1 MSRGDIAKE
10 YFTEGYNCSQSV
22 AMAYADIIGINKD
35 TVAKMT
41 SGFGGGMGRM
51 REVCGA
57 FSGVT
62 FVMSCLYGYDD
73 AKDFASKTELYKRV
87 QQLGSRFKEDNGSIV
102 CRELLSLQTKGADN
116 PTPEKRTPE
125 YYKKRPCPELVKY
138 AADILEDYIK
148 ENPYDKM

>member
-62 FVMSCLYGYDD
+62 FVLSCLYGYDY
-73 AKDFASKTELYKRV
+73 AKDFASKTELYKRI
-87 QQLGSRFKEDNGSIV
+87 QQLGSRFN
-102 CRELLSLQTKGADN
+102 
-116 PTPEKRTPE
+116 
-125 YYKKRPCPELVKY
+125 
-138 AADILEDYIK
+138 
-148 ENPYDKM
+148 